1 MGSYGGNEG
10 GVEFN
15 DVENVELIC
24 KQLRQHFR
32 EMCWFVCW
40 VRMRGARGVAV
51 AECYCVLISRYFHRQ
66 LLGAKSRDC
75 HRISMLK
82 ALPLILAWLHF
93 DLLASFV

>member
-1 MGSYGGNEG
+1 MASYGGNEG

-32 EMCWFVCW
+32 EMCWFVGLGW
-40 VRMRGARGVAV
+40 GRGWVAV